1 MDLYLKK
8 LTALFVL
15 DNMKVTDYIKDR
27 KKTIFSFEIIP
38 PLKGK
43 GIEDI
48 CKGIDPLMEFNPP
61 FINVTYHRE
70 EYEYKKM
77 GNGLLKKVSVRKR
90 PGTVGICAAL
100 MNRYK
105 VDAIPHIICG
115 GFTKEET
122 ESALIDLKFLGVDN
136 ILALRG
142 DPMKNES
149 SFVPVDGGNTYALN
163 LIEQIKEMNDG
174 QYLYEET
181 KNSPSNFCI
190 GTAGYPEKHFEAMN
204 LNSDLKNL
212 KKKVDAGAE
221 FIVTQLFYDNK
232 KFFEFVD
239 KCRSIGIDVPI
250 IPGLKPITTLR
261 HLSFMPKFFHVN
273 FPEEFA
279 NELEKCKTNK
289 AIREVGTQWS
299 IQQCKELTEA
309 DVPVIHF
316 YTMGKGA
323 SVKQIASEVF

>member
-1 MDLYLKK
+1 
-8 LTALFVL
+8 
-15 DNMKVTDYIKDR
+15 MKVVEYIANR

-43 GIEDI
+43 GIEDL
-48 CKGIDPLMEFNPP
+48 CAGIDPLMEFNPP

-149 SFVPVDGGNTYALN
+149 AFVPTQGGNAFALD
-163 LIEQIKEMNDG
+163 LIEQINEMNNG

-204 LNSDLKNL
+204 LSTDMKHLKR
-212 KKKVDAGAE
+212 KVDAGAE
-221 FIVTQLFYDNK
+221 FIVTQLFYDNE
-232 KFFEFVD
+232 KFFDFVK
-239 KCRSIGIDVPI
+239 KCREIGIKVPI
-250 IPGLKPITTLR
+250 IPGIKPVTNLR
-261 HLSFMPKFFHVN
+261 HLSFIPKFFHVN
-273 FPEEFA
+273 FPEAFS
-279 NELEKCKTNK
+279 NELEKCKTDEEIK
-289 AIREVGTQWS
+289 RVGIEWTTE
-299 IQQCKELTEA
+299 QCKDLVKA
-309 DVPVIHF
+309 DIPVIHF
-316 YTMGKGA
+316 YTMGRGTA
-323 SVKQIASEVF
+323 VKNIAKEIF

>member
-1 MDLYLKK
+1 MR
-8 LTALFVL
+8 
-15 DNMKVTDYIKDR
+15 VTEYIANR

-43 GIEDI
+43 GIEDL
-48 CKGIDPLMEFNPP
+48 CSGIDPLMEFNPP

-70 EYEYKKM
+70 EYDYKKM
-77 GNGLLKKVSVRKR
+77 GNGLLKKVSIRKR

-149 SFVPVDGGNTYALN
+149 AFVPTEGGNAYALN
-163 LIEQIKEMNDG
+163 LIEQINEMNNG

-204 LNSDLKNL
+204 LSTDMKHL

-221 FIVTQLFYDNK
+221 FIVTQLFYDNE
-232 KFFEFVD
+232 KFFDFVE
-239 KCRSIGIDVPI
+239 KCREIGIKVPI
-250 IPGLKPITTLR
+250 IPGIKPITKLR
-261 HLSFMPKFFHVN
+261 HLSFIPKFFHVN
-273 FPEEFA
+273 FPESFSS
-279 NELEKCKTNK
+279 ELEKCKTDEEIK
-289 AIREVGTQWS
+289 RVGIEWTTA
-299 IQQCKELTEA
+299 QCKELVKA
-309 DVPVIHF
+309 DIPVIHF
-316 YTMGKGA
+316 YTMGRGTA
-323 SVKQIASEVF
+323 VKNIAKEIF

>member
-1 MDLYLKK
+1 
-8 LTALFVL
+8 
-15 DNMKVTDYIKDR
+15 MKVVEYIANR

-43 GIEDI
+43 GIEDL
-48 CKGIDPLMEFNPP
+48 CAGIDPLMEFNPP

-77 GNGLLKKVSVRKR
+77 GNGLLKKVSIRKR

-149 SFVPVDGGNTYALN
+149 AFVPTQGGNAYALN
-163 LIEQIKEMNDG
+163 LIEQINEMNNG

-204 LNSDLKNL
+204 LSTDMKHL

-221 FIVTQLFYDNK
+221 FIVTQLFYDNE
-232 KFFEFVD
+232 KFFDFVE
-239 KCRSIGIDVPI
+239 KCREIGIKVPI
-250 IPGLKPITTLR
+250 IPGIKPITNLR
-261 HLSFMPKFFHVN
+261 HLSFIPKFFHVN
-273 FPEEFA
+273 FPESFS
-279 NELEKCKTNK
+279 NELEKCKTDEEIK
-289 AIREVGTQWS
+289 RVGIEWTTA
-299 IQQCKELTEA
+299 QCKELVKA
-309 DVPVIHF
+309 DIPVIHF
-316 YTMGKGA
+316 YTMGRGTA
-323 SVKQIASEVF
+323 VKNIAKEIF

>member
-1 MDLYLKK
+1 
-8 LTALFVL
+8 
-15 DNMKVTDYIKDR
+15 MKVTEYIQKRKD
-27 KKTIFSFEIIP
+27 TIFSFEIIP

-43 GIEDI
+43 GIEDL
-48 CKGIDPLMEFNPP
+48 CAGIDPLMEFNPP

-77 GNGLLKKVSVRKR
+77 GNGLLKKVSIRKR

-142 DPMKNES
+142 DPMKNEAA
-149 SFVPVDGGNTYALN
+149 FVPTEGGNAYALD
-163 LIEQIKEMNDG
+163 LISQINEMNNG

-204 LNSDLKNL
+204 LSSDLKNL

-221 FIVTQLFYDNK
+221 FIVTQLFYDNE
-232 KFFEFVD
+232 KFFDFVS
-239 KCRSIGIDVPI
+239 KCRDIGIDVPI
-250 IPGLKPITTLR
+250 IPGIKPITNLR
-261 HLSFMPKFFHVN
+261 HLSFIPKFFHVN
-273 FPEEFA
+273 FPEAFS
-279 NELEKCKTNK
+279 NELEKCKNDE
-289 AIREVGTQWS
+289 EVKQVGIEWTTA
-299 IQQCKELTEA
+299 QCKELVKA
-309 DVPVIHF
+309 DIPVIHF
-316 YTMGKGA
+316 YTMGKGQA
-323 SVKQIASEVF
+323 VKNIAKEIF

>member
-1 MDLYLKK
+1 
-8 LTALFVL
+8 
-15 DNMKVTDYIKDR
+15 MKVTDYIKQSED
-27 KKTIFSFEIIP
+27 TIFSFEIIP

-48 CKGIDPLMEFNPP
+48 CAGIDPLMEFNPP

-77 GNGLLKKVSVRKR
+77 GNGLLKKVSIKKR

-115 GFTKEET
+115 GFSKEET

-149 SFVPVDGGNTYALN
+149 SFVPAEGGNSYALN
-163 LIEQIKEMNDG
+163 LIEQIQDMNSG

-190 GTAGYPEKHFEAMN
+190 GAAGYPEKHFEAMN
-204 LNSDLKNL
+204 LNTDLKNL

-221 FIVTQLFYDNK
+221 FIVTQLFYDNNK
-232 KFFEFVD
+232 YFEFVE
-239 KCRSIGIDVPI
+239 KCKSIGINVPI
-250 IPGLKPITTLR
+250 IPGLKPITTMK
-261 HLSFMPKFFHVN
+261 HLSFIPKFFHVN
-273 FPEEFA
+273 FPEEFS
-279 NELEKCKTNK
+279 NELEKCKSNDDVK
-289 AIREVGTQWS
+289 KVGIEWS
-299 IQQCKELTEA
+299 IKQCQELIKA
-309 DVPVIHF
+309 KAPVIHF
-316 YTMGKGA
+316 YTMGKGE
-323 SVKQIASEVF
+323 SVKKIAREIF

>member
-1 MDLYLKK
+1 
-8 LTALFVL
+8 
-15 DNMKVTDYIKDR
+15 MKVVEYIANR

-43 GIEDI
+43 GIEDL
-48 CKGIDPLMEFNPP
+48 CAGIDPLMEFNPP

-70 EYEYKKM
+70 EYDYKKM
-77 GNGLLKKVSVRKR
+77 GNGLLKKVSIRKR

-142 DPMKNES
+142 DPKKNES
-149 SFVPVDGGNTYALN
+149 AFVPTEGGNAYALN
-163 LIEQIKEMNDG
+163 LIEQINEMNNG

-204 LNSDLKNL
+204 LSTDMKHL

-221 FIVTQLFYDNK
+221 FIVTQLFYDNE
-232 KFFEFVD
+232 KFFDFVK
-239 KCRSIGIDVPI
+239 KCREIGIKVPI
-250 IPGLKPITTLR
+250 IPGIKPITNLR
-261 HLSFMPKFFHVN
+261 HLSFIPKFFHVN
-273 FPEEFA
+273 FPESFS
-279 NELEKCKTNK
+279 NDLEKCKTDEEIK
-289 AIREVGTQWS
+289 KVGIEWTTA
-299 IQQCKELTEA
+299 QCKELVKA
-309 DVPVIHF
+309 DIPVIHF
-316 YTMGKGA
+316 YTMGRGTA
-323 SVKQIASEVF
+323 VKNIAKEIF